1 MKNINVIIQARVG
14 SSRLPGK
21 VLKKLANKNSI
32 EHMVD
37 KIKKSKKI
45 DNIIIA
51 TTTNKEDDKIANFCS
66 EKCIK
71 FYRGSE
77 NNCLDRFYQTS
88 LISNSDVI
96 ILLTCDCPL
105 IDINNINEMID
116 NYINLDCD
124 YYTQKY
130 INDNSGFPDG
140 FDVSIVSFNKLKK
153 EWLFHQKNNIV
164 CEHVCSYLHEKY
176 ANENNTFKFNIKDK
190 YNNLQ
195 LDKLHLSLDTP
206 DDYKVLQNIFDNL
219 YSKKPDFDLYDV
231 LDYLNNNPSVLIND
245 ENNIDLYNG
254 KGQQLYKEAKQI
266 IPGGTQLLSKRPE
279 MFLPNH
285 WPAYYQK
292 AHGIE
297 VTTLDGVKMKDFSY
311 MGIGSCVLGYKDEDV
326 NREVHRAIDRGNMS
340 TLNCPSEVELTKLLI
355 ELHPWAEMARYTR
368 AAGEACA
375 VAVRIARAASKK
387 DKIAFC
393 GYHGWHDWYLASN
406 WNNGDDLSTH
416 LLSGLSPV
424 GVPKNLKNTAFP
436 FNYNKIEEL
445 EEILE
450 NHDIGSIIME
460 PLRGSRPKDHFLEK
474 IRKICDEKNIILIFD
489 EVTSAFRINT
499 GGIHLT
505 LNVNPDI
512 AVLGKGIS
520 NGYPLGAV
528 IGKKKFMNASQDT
541 FISSTFFTE
550 DTGFTAAIACI
561 NKHRLF
567 NVGEHIN
574 NLGNYFQEKLNEIA
588 ISSRI
593 KINISGLSAF
603 SSWSFNYPN
612 GIAIKTLYIQKML
625 SRKILAKNSLY
636 LSFAHKKEDIDYYL
650 ENIKEVFDELAI
662 LIDQNKIEENLLGPI
677 AHTGFT
683 RLT

>member
-1 MKNINVIIQARVG
+1 MTNINVIIQARMG
-14 SSRLPGK
+14 SSRLPNKIMKQLGN
-21 VLKKLANKNSI
+21 KKSL
-32 EHMVD
+32 EHMID
-37 KIKKSKKI
+37 RLNKCHEI

-51 TTTNKEDDKIANFCS
+51 TTVNSEDDYIADYCDENN
-66 EKCIK
+66 IIY
-71 FYRGSE
+71 YRGSE
-77 NNCLDRFYQTS
+77 NDVLSRYYQS
-88 LISNSDVI
+88 ALISNTDIVVRC
-96 ILLTCDCPL
+96 TGDCPL
-105 IDINNINEMID
+105 IDPKILSDMIKKFLELNIKY
-116 NYINLDCD
+116 YIMD
-124 YYTQKY
+124 YYNGNY
-130 INDNSGFPDG
+130 VFPDG
-140 FDVSIVSFNKLKK
+140 FDISIFTFDLLQ
-153 EWLFHQKNNIV
+153 EAYNNAKTKYDR
-164 CEHVCSYLHEKY
+164 EHVEPYIRKKY
-176 ANENNTFKFNIKDK
+176 GSLKYKIPINKEYKNLNLNN
-190 YNNLQ
+190 
-195 LDKLHLSLDTP
+195 LHLSLDTEN
-206 DDYKVLQNIFDNL
+206 DYTVLQNIFDNV

-231 LDYLNNNPSVLIND
+231 LDYLNDNPEVIVNN

-254 KGQQLYKEAKQI
+254 KGQELYKEAKKI

-311 MGIGSCVLGYKDEDV
+311 MGVGSCILGYKDEDV
-326 NREVHRAIDRGNMS
+326 NREVHMTVDRGNMC

-355 ELHPWAEMARYTR
+355 ELHPWSEMARYTR

-375 VAVRIARAASKK
+375 MAVRIARAASKK

-406 WNNGDDLSTH
+406 WNNGDDLSSH
-416 LLSGLSPV
+416 LLSGLSPI

-445 EEILE
+445 EEILK

-460 PLRGSRPKDHFLEK
+460 PLRCSRPKDDFLKK
-474 IRKICDEKNIILIFD
+474 IRKICNDKNIILIFD

-512 AVLGKGIS
+512 AVFGKGIS
-520 NGYPLGAV
+520 NGYPIGAV
-528 IGKKKFMNASQDT
+528 IGKKKFMNAAQDT

-550 DTGFTAAIACI
+550 DIGFTAAIASI
-561 NKHRLF
+561 KKHRLYK
-567 NVGEHIN
+567 VGEHIN
-574 NLGNYFQEKLNEIA
+574 NLGNYFQKKLNEIA
-588 ISSRI
+588 ISTGI

-603 SSWSFNYPN
+603 SSWSFDYNN

-625 SRKILAKNSLY
+625 SRRILAKNSLY

-650 ENIKEVFDELAI
+650 KNIKEVFDELVV
-662 LIDQNKIEENLLGPI
+662 LIEQNKIEENLLGPE
-677 AHTGFT
+677 AHTGFK

>member
-1 MKNINVIIQARVG
+1 MKNINAIIQARNG
-14 SSRLPGK
+14 SSRLSNK
-21 VLKKLANKNSI
+21 IFKKLGNKTSLEHII
-32 EHMVD
+32 ERVK
-37 KIKKSKKI
+37 KIKLI

-51 TTTNKEDDKIANFCS
+51 TTTNKEDDSIADFCD
-66 EKCIK
+66 KKNILC
-71 FYRGSE
+71 FRGSE
-77 NNCLDRFYQTS
+77 NNVLDRYYQCA
-88 LISNSDVI
+88 LITKSKI
-96 ILLTCDCPL
+96 IVRITGDCPL
-105 IDINNINEMID
+105 IDTNTINNMINNFIKN
-116 NYINLDCD
+116 NYLYSCVKYYNND
-124 YYTQKY
+124 YY
-130 INDNSGFPDG
+130 SFPDG
-140 FDVSIVSFNKLKK
+140 FEPPGIFTFDMLKEAKKNAITDYEKEHVQIYMYNKY
-153 EWLFHQKNNIV
+153 KNNLYEIP
-164 CEHVCSYLHEKY
+164 LNKKY
-176 ANENNTFKFNIKDK
+176 ENLNL
-190 YNNLQ
+190 NN
-195 LDKLHLSLDTP
+195 LHLSLDTEN
-206 DDYKVLQNIFDNL
+206 DYKVLQNIFDNV
-219 YSKKPDFDLYDV
+219 YSKKHDFDLYDV
-231 LDYLNNNPSVLIND
+231 LDYLNNNPSVLINND
-245 ENNIDLYNG
+245 NNIDLYNG
-254 KGQQLYKEAKQI
+254 KGQELYKEAKQI

-311 MGIGSCVLGYKDEDV
+311 MGIGSCILGYKDEDV
-326 NREVHRAIDRGNMS
+326 NREVHIAVDRGNMC

-375 VAVRIARAASKK
+375 MAVRIARAASKK

-406 WNNGDDLSTH
+406 WNNGDDLSSH

-424 GVPKNLKNTAFP
+424 GVPKKLKNTAFP

-460 PLRGSRPKDHFLEK
+460 PLRGSRPKDKFLEK

-512 AVLGKGIS
+512 AIFGKGIS

-528 IGKKKFMNASQDT
+528 IGKKKFMNAAQDT

-550 DTGFTAAIACI
+550 DIGFTAAIACI

-593 KINISGLSAF
+593 KINISGLTAF
-603 SSWSFNYPN
+603 STWSFNYPN

-625 SRKILAKNSLY
+625 GRKILAKNSLY

-650 ENIKEVFDELAI
+650 YNIKEVFDELVV
-662 LIDQNKIEENLLGPI
+662 LINQNKIKESLLGPE